1 MPPIGELKR
10 SKHDGTTVVGSKS
23 ACMYVGGVVY
33 KLMYT
38 KRVGDRMDTVE
49 PKDVWQVN
57 WENLIE
63 VTRLEFDDK
72 THKATVIRLDFSPS
86 LELSRWANTPAWVNS
101 TLFLRRSTRK
111 DTYRRLFPL
120 AKEKQDKKAAFVMAA
135 HPWLGEN
142 SPARVLDPEMF
153 QLVWSFV

>member
-10 SKHDGTTVVGSKS
+10 SNHDGTTVVGSKS

-38 KRVGDRMDTVE
+38 ERVADRMKPE
-49 PKDVWQVN
+49 DVWPVN
-57 WENLIE
+57 WESLIK

-86 LELSRWANTPAWVNS
+86 LVLSRGANPPAWVSS

-111 DTYRRLFPL
+111 DAYGRLFPL
-120 AKEKQDKKAAFVMAA
+120 AKEKQDMKAAFVMAA
-135 HPWLGEN
+135 HPRLGEN

-153 QLVWSFV
+153 RLVWSFV